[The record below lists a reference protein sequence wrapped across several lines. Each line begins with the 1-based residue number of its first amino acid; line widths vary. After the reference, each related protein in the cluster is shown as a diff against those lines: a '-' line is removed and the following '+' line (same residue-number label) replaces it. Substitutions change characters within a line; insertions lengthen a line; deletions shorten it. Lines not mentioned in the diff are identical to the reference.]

1 MNRRFHR
8 SNVARA
14 EVSPGR
20 SRRLVGLTAAILLP
34 GVLLA
39 ACSDADPAQAQPSE
53 VADRPLVG
61 TEWHLTAPVA
71 ATDDET
77 VLREIGSTITFGSDR
92 RVSGKAGCNRFTGT
106 AEVDAESVV
115 FGALATTRM
124 ACDPVSEAV
133 ESEVLAVLDGTV
145 AYRITG
151 DRLELT
157 RTADTDIDAEAGPL
171 YYTAG

>member
-1 MNRRFHR
+1 M
-8 SNVARA
+8 
-14 EVSPGR
+14 
-20 SRRLVGLTAAILLP
+20 LP
-34 GVLLA
+34 GLPLA
-39 ACSDADPAQAQPSE
+39 ACSDADPAQAQTSE

-71 ATDDET
+71 ATDDEA
-77 VLREIGSTITFGSDR
+77 VLREIGSTITFGSDG
-92 RVSGKAGCNRFTGT
+92 RVSGKAGCNRFTGP
-106 AEVDAESVV
+106 AEVGADTVA
-115 FGALATTRM
+115 FGTLATTRM

-157 RTADTDIDAEAGPL
+157 RDIDTGAGRL
-171 YYTAG
+171 NYTAG